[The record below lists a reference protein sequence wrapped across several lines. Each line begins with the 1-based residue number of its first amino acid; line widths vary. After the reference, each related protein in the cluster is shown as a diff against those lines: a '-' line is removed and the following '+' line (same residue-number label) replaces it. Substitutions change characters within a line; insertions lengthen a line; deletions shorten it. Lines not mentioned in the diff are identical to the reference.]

1 VVAAGLVW
9 LWELPVSNYL
19 RTGTWNWGQVRVWC
33 TVILVILVP
42 LLLFSGFRSEW
53 LDNTLPLQWDNDEV
67 WEPGFI
73 QYCIS
78 WSWLWCV
85 LCHSEMQV
93 GHWLWGLIDVEVW
106 LWLTVVLLFP
116 RYIMMILPLWNYS
129 LNARASIGINVQI
142 YRMLGSNTLIGN
154 KILHWIGIN
163 VQICRL

>member
-85 LCHSEMQV
+85 FVSFRDAGGALVV
-93 GHWLWGLIDVEVW
+93 GVDWC
-106 LWLTVVLLFP
+106 
-116 RYIMMILPLWNYS
+116 RS
-129 LNARASIGINVQI
+129 LVMADSSFAISALYYDDITIVKLQPKCQSFNWDQC
-142 YRMLGSNTLIGN
+142 SNLQDAWKQHFDWKQNITLDWHQCSN
-154 KILHWIGIN
+154 L
-163 VQICRL
+163 